1 MESDLL
7 SSLWL
12 VLVRIP
18 LSSAN
23 VCRATRQSK
32 LPPVTTAVVQVVRED
47 GHMLH
52 VTRGYNCTV
61 DIAPDMNAVCIAWK
75 AGNGRHSQART
86 SIVELRKPIVW
97 LENGTT
103 TVMACVFVNEE
114 AALGWA
120 ACRHLCL
127 IPPSQSAR
135 AA

>member
-1 MESDLL
+1 MERDLL

-18 LSSAN
+18 LSSAD

-32 LPPVTTAVVQVVRED
+32 LPSVSTAVVPIVRHD
-47 GHMLH
+47 GHSLH
-52 VTRGYNCTV
+52 VARGFNYLIDV
-61 DIAPDMNAVCIAWK
+61 APDMNAVRIAWTSGK
-75 AGNGRHSQART
+75 GRHSQART
-86 SIVELRKPIVW
+86 SVVELRKSVVW

-103 TVMACVFVNEE
+103 TVMACAFVSEE

-127 IPPSQSAR
+127 IPPSQ
-135 AA
+135 AAKAA